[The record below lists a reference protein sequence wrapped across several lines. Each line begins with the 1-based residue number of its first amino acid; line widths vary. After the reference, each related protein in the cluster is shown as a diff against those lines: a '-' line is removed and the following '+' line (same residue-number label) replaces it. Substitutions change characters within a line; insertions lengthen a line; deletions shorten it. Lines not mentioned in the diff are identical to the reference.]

1 MSCRKRTIVMNVAI
15 NGKDMKK
22 LVVLILIVIAG
33 IASLSCNGK
42 KKDQGQIVQDNV
54 GLNLS
59 HVDSYHVCLKYRQK
73 IEGYQV
79 TVDFSPR
86 TSITHGQCCTELY
99 MGKAILYL
107 SKENSSFS
115 VESEE
120 FSDSSLICYVNSDKE
135 YVPKND
141 KSIDLSKIA
150 SGDTIE
156 IDYLPPK
163 DQEYLSWNSPFYF
176 LDMNFDGKKDLVI
189 NNMGC
194 GYYGGNTYDVFS
206 IENGKPR
213 KLTGYPFEQDD
224 VKLNSDC
231 DYNPKA
237 KKLLLNIKDGVKI
250 TTITPKMQF
259 DGDPSVSGSTEHIET
274 IMKSIADGDAKT
286 LASLTI
292 YPIERRYP
300 LHNIINSSDMIRRF
314 DQVFDQK
321 FRDRMKSPKASDWH
335 SYGWRGYSF
344 GEDNALWVYDS
355 LTIINYYSPQE
366 KALYEQLVKKEI
378 NSLHESLRG
387 KGWCPYCCYKDK
399 TDGSVI
405 RVDIR
410 EREAPKQKNFHKDGV
425 ALVYPQLQAF
435 KIRGDEEL
443 RLSIYPNGD
452 NLKGKPKIILNG
464 YVEIGGSANMM
475 DYIFKKGEVEYMFGD
490 SYYEDGKVLLIIKMG
505 SKEAKHVI
513 SPCYW
518 LDMK

>member
-1 MSCRKRTIVMNVAI
+1 
-15 NGKDMKK
+15 
-22 LVVLILIVIAG
+22 
-33 IASLSCNGK
+33 
-42 KKDQGQIVQDNV
+42 
-54 GLNLS
+54 
-59 HVDSYHVCLKYRQK
+59 
-73 IEGYQV
+73 
-79 TVDFSPR
+79 
-86 TSITHGQCCTELY
+86 
-99 MGKAILYL
+99 
-107 SKENSSFS
+107 
-115 VESEE
+115 
-120 FSDSSLICYVNSDKE
+120 
-135 YVPKND
+135 
-141 KSIDLSKIA
+141 
-150 SGDTIE
+150 
-156 IDYLPPK
+156 
-163 DQEYLSWNSPFYF
+163 
-176 LDMNFDGKKDLVI
+176 
-189 NNMGC
+189 
-194 GYYGGNTYDVFS
+194 
-206 IENGKPR
+206 
-213 KLTGYPFEQDD
+213 
-224 VKLNSDC
+224 
-231 DYNPKA
+231 
-237 KKLLLNIKDGVKI
+237 
-250 TTITPKMQF
+250 
-259 DGDPSVSGSTEHIET
+259 
-274 IMKSIADGDAKT
+274 
-286 LASLTI
+286 
-292 YPIERRYP
+292 
-300 LHNIINSSDMIRRF
+300 
-314 DQVFDQK
+314 
-321 FRDRMKSPKASDWH
+321 MKSPKASDWH

-410 EREAPKQKNFHKDGV
+410 ERENPKQKNFHKDGV